1 MTKQGP
7 RQAGT
12 ASRQPGRR
20 SSPRCGSRLGHDSFP
35 VVGLGASAGG
45 LDAFRRLLAVLPAG
59 PGMAFILIQHLDPT
73 HASMMVD
80 LLAGHT
86 PLKVQ
91 QAADGMPLEREHIYL
106 IPPGA
111 YLSIRGGALRLSE
124 PSERHGAR
132 LPFDF
137 FLRSLAEELG
147 ERAICVI
154 LSGTGGD
161 GSLGLKAVK
170 EKGGLVIAQ
179 DPDEAEYDG
188 MPRSAIMTG
197 AVDLVLPVAKIPETL
212 AKYGRQLVLN
222 GERRK
227 GLAPDDHR
235 PDRLAEIIDLLRT
248 KTAHDFALYK
258 PGTLLRRIERRMALA
273 AVPDIARYLDMV
285 RQDSGE
291 IDLLAKD
298 LLINVTSFFRDPKA
312 FELLAKQVIPD
323 LVRRQPSDRP
333 LRIWVAG
340 CSTGEET
347 CSLAMLFFE
356 EMATAKRNLRLQV
369 FASDVDENAVALA
382 REGRYPETIAADV
395 SPERL
400 ARFFTQ
406 EEHGYRVVPELRGV
420 VVFTAQDVLADPPFS
435 RLDLISCRNLL
446 IYLRPEAQEKVLL
459 LFHFALREG
468 GVLMLGN
475 SETVGSLDD
484 RFEAISKTQRIYRQ
498 IGHSRPGEVDF
509 PIGPG
514 GGARTLWP
522 GRTPPAATQGISARD
537 LTQRLLLETYAPA
550 SVLINRKHECLYFSG
565 PTDRFLRVAAGE
577 PSRDLLAMVR
587 EGLRN
592 KLRAAIQQASREHAL
607 AIATG
612 AQASHGGS
620 AVPVRIEV
628 HPVQNEDL
636 LLVSFFD
643 QPAHEPRP
651 AQAVEPP
658 DDLSRIAELEREL
671 DATRKELQSTIHDLE
686 IANEEQKAIN
696 QEAMSANEEFQS
708 TNEELMTSREELQS
722 LNEELTALNSQLQET
737 LERQR
742 STSND
747 LHNILD
753 SSGVA
758 TLFLDSE
765 LNIRFFTPATKS
777 LFRVIATDIGRPL
790 ADLARRINDPR
801 LLADAG
807 TVLAGDVPP
816 NREVEGDNGAWY
828 TRRILPYRTRD
839 AQVEGVV
846 ITFADISERK
856 TAERAI
862 EASRSYSDSIINTIR
877 QPLVVLDEEL
887 CVISASRSFY
897 STFSVVP
904 EQTVGR
910 QLDAVDN
917 GRLDIAALRGFLD
930 RLRNG
935 EGVIEDHE
943 IDVELPS
950 RGLRSLL
957 VSALEIREEPLA
969 TRKIL
974 LTIDDI
980 TERKHAA
987 EALEAAKRQAEHAN
1001 LGKSRFLAAASH
1013 DLRQPLQTI
1022 SLLHEMLA
1030 KKVKD
1035 ETTLALVGRLDETV
1049 STMSSML
1056 DTLLDINQLE
1066 AGIVRREMV
1075 DFPINA
1081 VLEHLRTQFSFHAA
1095 AHRLGW
1101 RVVPSSLSVRSDPR
1115 LLEQMIRN
1123 LLSNAVKYTDKG
1135 TILLG
1140 CRRRGDKLRIEV
1152 WDTGIGVPEEQL
1164 QAIFEEF
1171 HQLDNPV
1178 RERSKGLGLGLAIVE
1193 RLADLLG
1200 HTVDVRSRP
1209 GKGSVFAVEV
1219 PLGRDA
1225 PPWRPWLDRREVQES
1240 APQSGAIL
1248 VVEDDPPV
1256 REMLALLLEG
1266 EGHRTTTAEDG
1277 RKALELAERGAIRP
1291 DLVVADYNLPKGL
1304 NGLQV
1309 VAGLQETLGHEIP
1322 AVILTGDIST
1332 DTLREIARGGR
1343 LHLNKPVKAKELM
1356 ELIRRCLADL
1366 RPPVA
1371 ASARQPA
1378 EMAGDGP
1385 RPPTIFVVDDDG
1397 AVREAMRDLL
1407 RANGRTVETYTSS
1420 EAFLD
1425 AYRPGS
1431 EGCLLVDARMPGM
1444 GGLALLQ
1451 RLKGEGSRL
1460 VSIMITG
1467 QGDVPMAVEAMRA
1480 GAADF
1485 IEKPI
1490 RRNELFASIEHALE
1504 HIRDSGKLSVRQEA
1518 AVKRLAGLT
1527 ARQRQIMELVLAGH
1541 PSKNI
1546 AADLGI
1552 SQRTVENHRAAVMKK
1567 TGSHSLSALIR
1578 LALAADSGTGS
1589 ESPH

>member
-1 MTKQGP
+1 M
-7 RQAGT
+7 
-12 ASRQPGRR
+12 
-20 SSPRCGSRLGHDSFP
+20 
-35 VVGLGASAGG
+35 
-45 LDAFRRLLAVLPAG
+45 LPAG
-59 PGMAFILIQHLDPT
+59 TGMAFILIQHLDPT

-91 QAADGMPLEREHIYL
+91 QAADRMPLEREHIYL
-106 IPPGA
+106 ISPGA

-188 MPRSAIMTG
+188 TPRSAIMTG
-197 AVDLVLPVAKIPETL
+197 AVDLVLPVAKLPETL

-227 GLAPDDHR
+227 GLAPDDHP

-273 AVPDIARYLDMV
+273 AVDDSGRYLDMV

-291 IDLLAKD
+291 LELLAKD

-312 FELLAKQVIPD
+312 FELLAKEVIPD
-323 LVRRQPSDRP
+323 LVHRQPSDRP

-347 CSLAMLFFE
+347 YSLAMLFLE
-356 EMATAKRNLRLQV
+356 EIAAAKRNIKLQV
-369 FASDVDENAVALA
+369 FASDVDEDAVAIA
-382 REGRYPETIAADV
+382 REGRYPESIAADV
-395 SPERL
+395 SPARL
-400 ARFFTQ
+400 TRFFTQ
-406 EEHGYRVVPELRGV
+406 EEHSYRVVPELRGV

-468 GVLMLGN
+468 GVLMLGG

-484 RFEAISKTQRIYRQ
+484 RFEPISKTQRIYRQ
-498 IGHSRPGEVDF
+498 IGRSRPGEVDF

-522 GRTPPAATQGISARD
+522 GRTRPAAPQGISARD
-537 LTQRLLLETYAPA
+537 PTQRLLLETYAPA
-550 SVLINRKHECLYFSG
+550 SVLINRKYECLYYSG
-565 PTDRFLRVAAGE
+565 PTDRYLQVAARE
-577 PSRDLLAMVR
+577 PSRDLLDMAR

-592 KLRAAIQQASREHAL
+592 KLRAAIQQASRENAL

-612 AQASHGGS
+612 AQASYGGS
-620 AVPVRIEV
+620 AVAVRIEV
-628 HPVQNEDL
+628 HPVQSAGEEL

-643 QPAHEPRP
+643 EPEREPRP
-651 AQAVEPP
+651 GQSVEPA
-658 DDLSRIAELEREL
+658 DDLSRIAELKREL
-671 DATRKELQSTIHDLE
+671 EATREELQSAIHELE

-790 ADLARRINDPR
+790 ADLARRINDTH
-801 LLADAG
+801 LLADAWA
-807 TVLAGDVPP
+807 VLAGDVPP
-816 NREVEGDNGAWY
+816 NREVGADNGAWY
-828 TRRILPYRTRD
+828 TRRILPYRTQD
-839 AQVEGVV
+839 AQVAGVV

-862 EASRSYSDSIINTIR
+862 EAARSYSDSIIDTIR
-877 QPLVVLDEEL
+877 QPLVVLDQEL
-887 CVISASRSFY
+887 YVISASRSFY
-897 STFSVVP
+897 STFSVEP

-910 QLDAVDN
+910 QLDAVDD

-930 RLRNG
+930 RLRLG
-935 EGVIEDHE
+935 AGVIEDRE

-950 RGLRSLL
+950 RGMRSLL
-957 VSALEIREEPLA
+957 VSALEIREEALA

-974 LTIDDI
+974 LAIEDI
-980 TERKHAA
+980 TERKQST
-987 EALEAAKRQAEHAN
+987 EALEAAKRQAEQAN

-1022 SLLHEMLA
+1022 SLLHEILA
-1030 KKVKD
+1030 KKLKD
-1035 ETTLALVGRLDETV
+1035 ETTLRLVGRLDETV

-1066 AGIVRREMV
+1066 AGTVSRELV

-1081 VLEHLRTQFSFHAA
+1081 VLAQLRTQFSFHAA
-1095 AHRLGW
+1095 ARGLGW
-1101 RVVPSSLSVRSDPR
+1101 RVVPERAQRAQRSTPARADDPQPA
-1115 LLEQMIRN
+1115 L
-1123 LLSNAVKYTDKG
+1123 
-1135 TILLG
+1135 
-1140 CRRRGDKLRIEV
+1140 
-1152 WDTGIGVPEEQL
+1152 
-1164 QAIFEEF
+1164 
-1171 HQLDNPV
+1171 
-1178 RERSKGLGLGLAIVE
+1178 ERS
-1193 RLADLLG
+1193 
-1200 HTVDVRSRP
+1200 
-1209 GKGSVFAVEV
+1209 
-1219 PLGRDA
+1219 
-1225 PPWRPWLDRREVQES
+1225 
-1240 APQSGAIL
+1240 
-1248 VVEDDPPV
+1248 
-1256 REMLALLLEG
+1256 
-1266 EGHRTTTAEDG
+1266 
-1277 RKALELAERGAIRP
+1277 
-1291 DLVVADYNLPKGL
+1291 
-1304 NGLQV
+1304 
-1309 VAGLQETLGHEIP
+1309 EI
-1322 AVILTGDIST
+1322 
-1332 DTLREIARGGR
+1332 
-1343 LHLNKPVKAKELM
+1343 H
-1356 ELIRRCLADL
+1356 
-1366 RPPVA
+1366 
-1371 ASARQPA
+1371 Q
-1378 EMAGDGP
+1378 
-1385 RPPTIFVVDDDG
+1385 
-1397 AVREAMRDLL
+1397 
-1407 RANGRTVETYTSS
+1407 
-1420 EAFLD
+1420 
-1425 AYRPGS
+1425 
-1431 EGCLLVDARMPGM
+1431 
-1444 GGLALLQ
+1444 
-1451 RLKGEGSRL
+1451 
-1460 VSIMITG
+1460 
-1467 QGDVPMAVEAMRA
+1467 
-1480 GAADF
+1480 
-1485 IEKPI
+1485 
-1490 RRNELFASIEHALE
+1490 
-1504 HIRDSGKLSVRQEA
+1504 
-1518 AVKRLAGLT
+1518 
-1527 ARQRQIMELVLAGH
+1527 
-1541 PSKNI
+1541 
-1546 AADLGI
+1546 
-1552 SQRTVENHRAAVMKK
+1552 
-1567 TGSHSLSALIR
+1567 
-1578 LALAADSGTGS
+1578 
-1589 ESPH
+1589 

>member
-12 ASRQPGRR
+12 ASGR
-20 SSPRCGSRLGHDSFP
+20 PRRRCNFP

-45 LDAFRRLLAVLPAG
+45 LDAFRRLLAALPAG
-59 PGMAFILIQHLDPT
+59 TGMAFILIQHLDPT

-124 PSERHGAR
+124 PRERHGAR

-197 AVDLVLPVAKIPETL
+197 AVDLVLPVAKLPETI

-222 GERRK
+222 GKRRK
-227 GLAPDDHR
+227 GLALDDHP
-235 PDRLAEIIDLLRT
+235 PDRLAEIIDLLRS

-273 AVPDIARYLDMV
+273 AVHDMGRYIDIV
-285 RQDSGE
+285 QQDAGE
-291 IDLLAKD
+291 LDLLAKD

-312 FELLAKQVIPD
+312 FELLAEEVIPD

-347 CSLAMLFFE
+347 YSLAILFLE
-356 EMATAKRNLRLQV
+356 EMVTAKRNIRLQV
-369 FASDVDENAVALA
+369 FASDIDEDAVALA
-382 REGRYPETIAADV
+382 REGRYPEAIAADV
-395 SPERL
+395 SPVRL

-406 EEHGYRVVPELRGV
+406 EEHSYRVAPELREV
-420 VVFTAQDVLADPPFS
+420 VVFTVQDVLADPPFS

-468 GVLMLGN
+468 GVLMLGG
-475 SETVGSLDD
+475 SETMGSLGD
-484 RFEAISKTQRIYRQ
+484 RFEPISKTQRIYRQ

-514 GGARTLWP
+514 GGTRTLWP
-522 GRTPPAATQGISARD
+522 GRTRPAALQGISARD
-537 LTQRLLLETYAPA
+537 ITQRLLLEAYAPA
-550 SVLINRKHECLYFSG
+550 SVLINRKCECLYYSG
-565 PTDRFLRVAAGE
+565 PTDRYLRVAAGE
-577 PSRDLLAMVR
+577 PSRDLLAMAR

-607 AIATG
+607 TIATG
-612 AQASHGGS
+612 AQVNYGGG
-620 AVPVRIEV
+620 AVTVRIEV
-628 HPVQNEDL
+628 HPVQSEDL
-636 LLVSFFD
+636 LLVSFFNE
-643 QPAHEPRP
+643 PEHEPRARRPVAP
-651 AQAVEPP
+651 AA
-658 DDLSRIAELEREL
+658 DLSHIAELEREL
-671 DATRKELQSTIHDLE
+671 DATRKELQSAIHELE
-686 IANEEQKAIN
+686 IANEEQKAIS

-790 ADLARRINDPR
+790 ADLARRINDTR

-807 TVLAGDVPP
+807 AVLAGHVPP
-816 NREVEGDNGAWY
+816 NREVGADNGAWY
-828 TRRILPYRTRD
+828 TRRILPYRTQD
-839 AQVEGVV
+839 ARVAGVV

-862 EASRSYSDSIINTIR
+862 EAARSYSDSIIDTIR
-877 QPLVVLDEEL
+877 QPLVVLDQEL
-887 CVISASRSFY
+887 YVISASRSFY
-897 STFSVVP
+897 STFSVEP

-910 QLDAVDN
+910 QLDAVDD
-917 GRLDIAALRGFLD
+917 GRLDSAALRGFLD
-930 RLRNG
+930 RLRLG

-950 RGLRSLL
+950 RGMRSLL

-974 LTIDDI
+974 LAIEDI

-987 EALEAAKRQAEHAN
+987 EALEAAKRQAEQAN

-1022 SLLHEMLA
+1022 SLLHEILA
-1030 KKVKD
+1030 KKLKD
-1035 ETTLALVGRLDETV
+1035 ETTLRLVGRLDETV
-1049 STMSSML
+1049 GTMSSML

-1081 VLEHLRTQFSFHAA
+1081 VLEQLRTQFSLHAA

-1123 LLSNAVKYTDKG
+1123 LLSNAVKYTNKG
-1135 TILLG
+1135 KILLG
-1140 CRRRGDKLRIEV
+1140 CRRRGNKLRIEV

-1171 HQLDNPV
+1171 HQLDNPA
-1178 RERSKGLGLGLAIVE
+1178 RERSKGLGLGLTIVE

-1225 PPWRPWLDRREVQES
+1225 PPWRPRLDRTEAQER
-1240 APQSGAIL
+1240 APQSGTIL
-1248 VVEDDPPV
+1248 VVEDDPSV

-1277 RKALELAERGAIRP
+1277 RKALELAARGAIRP
-1291 DLVVADYNLPKGL
+1291 DLIVADYNLPKGL

-1309 VAGLQETLGHEIP
+1309 VAGLRETLGHKVP

-1332 DTLREIARGGR
+1332 DTLREIAHGGH
-1343 LHLNKPVKAKELM
+1343 LHLNKPVRAKELIG
-1356 ELIRRCLADL
+1356 LIQRYLAEAL
-1366 RPPVA
+1366 PRVQ
-1371 ASARQPA
+1371 ASTQRPA
-1378 EMAGDGP
+1378 EAA
-1385 RPPTIFVVDDDG
+1385 REQRQPTIFVVDDDST
-1397 AVREAMRDLL
+1397 VREAMRDLL
-1407 RANGRTVETYTSS
+1407 EEDGRTVETYASS

-1460 VSIMITG
+1460 ASIVITG

-1490 RRNELFASIEHALE
+1490 RRNQLFASIEHALE
-1504 HIRDSGKLSVRQEA
+1504 HTRDSALLSVRREIA
-1518 AVKRLAGLT
+1518 ATRLAGLT
-1527 ARQRQIMELVLAGH
+1527 TRQRQIMELVLAGH

-1578 LALAADSGTGS
+1578 LALAADPGTGS
-1589 ESPH
+1589 EAPR

>member
-1 MTKQGP
+1 M
-7 RQAGT
+7 
-12 ASRQPGRR
+12 
-20 SSPRCGSRLGHDSFP
+20 
-35 VVGLGASAGG
+35 
-45 LDAFRRLLAVLPAG
+45 LPAG
-59 PGMAFILIQHLDPT
+59 TGMAFILIQHLDPT

-86 PLKVQ
+86 PMKVQ
-91 QAADGMPLEREHIYL
+91 QAADGMPLEPEHVYL

-111 YLSIRGGALRLSE
+111 YLSIQSGALRLSQ
-124 PSERHGAR
+124 PRERHGAR

-147 ERAICVI
+147 RRAICVV

-179 DPDEAEYDG
+179 DPNEAEYDG

-222 GERRK
+222 GQRRK
-227 GLAPDDHR
+227 GPAPDDHP

-273 AVPDIARYLDMV
+273 AVDDISRYLDIV

-291 IDLLAKD
+291 LDLLAKD
-298 LLINVTSFFRDPKA
+298 LLINVTSFFRDLKA
-312 FELLAKQVIPD
+312 FELVAKEVIPD
-323 LVRRQPSDRP
+323 LVHRQPSDRP
-333 LRIWVAG
+333 LRIWAAG

-347 CSLAMLFFE
+347 YSLAMLFLE
-356 EMATAKRNLRLQV
+356 EIAAAKRNIQLQV
-369 FASDVDENAVALA
+369 FASDINEDAVAHA
-382 REGRYPETIAADV
+382 REGLYPESIAADV
-395 SPERL
+395 SPVRL

-406 EEHGYRVVPELRGV
+406 EEHTYRVVPELRGV

-446 IYLRPEAQEKVLL
+446 IYLRAEAQEKVLL

-468 GVLMLGN
+468 GVLFLGG
-475 SETVGSLDD
+475 SETVGSLDN
-484 RFEAISKTQRIYRQ
+484 RFEPISKTQRIYRQ
-498 IGHSRPGEVDF
+498 IGHRRPGEVDF

-522 GRTPPAATQGISARD
+522 GRTHPAAVGGISARD
-537 LTQRLLLETYAPA
+537 LTQRLLLESYAPA
-550 SVLINRKHECLYFSG
+550 SVLINRKHEGLYYSG
-565 PTDRFLRVAAGE
+565 PTDRYLRVAAGE
-577 PSRDLLAMVR
+577 PSRDLFAMAR
-587 EGLRN
+587 EGLRD
-592 KLRAAIQQASREHAL
+592 KLRAAIRQASRGHAL
-607 AIATG
+607 AIVTG
-612 AQASHGGS
+612 AQTSYAGS
-620 AVPVRIEV
+620 AVAVRIEV
-628 HPVQNEDL
+628 HPVQSEGEEL

-643 QPAHEPRP
+643 EPEREPRSGRP
-651 AQAVEPP
+651 DEPP
-658 DDLSRIAELEREL
+658 DDLSRIAELEQEL
-671 DATRKELQSTIHDLE
+671 DATRKELQNAIHELE

-742 STSND
+742 STAND
-747 LHNILD
+747 LQNILD

-758 TLFLDSE
+758 TLFLDGE
-765 LNIRFFTPATKS
+765 LNIRFFTPAAKS
-777 LFRVIATDIGRPL
+777 LFRVIGTDIGRPL
-790 ADLARRINDPR
+790 ADLARRINDTR

-807 TVLAGDVPP
+807 MVLAGEVPA
-816 NREVEGDNGAWY
+816 NREVEADNGAWY
-828 TRRILPYRTRD
+828 TRRILPYRTQD
-839 AQVEGVV
+839 ARVAGVV

-856 TAERAI
+856 TAEQAI
-862 EASRSYSDSIINTIR
+862 EAARSYSDSIINTIR
-877 QPLVVLDEEL
+877 QPLVVLDDEL
-887 CVISASRSFY
+887 NVISASRSFY
-897 STFSVVP
+897 STFSVEP

-910 QLDAVDN
+910 QLDAIDD
-917 GRLDIAALRGFLD
+917 GRLDIAALRGYLD
-930 RLRNG
+930 RLRLG
-935 EGVIEDHE
+935 EGVIQDHE
-943 IDVELPS
+943 IDVELPP
-950 RGLRSLL
+950 RGMRSLL
-957 VSALEIREEPLA
+957 VSALEIRDEPLA

-974 LTIDDI
+974 LAIEDI

-1022 SLLHEMLA
+1022 SLLQEILA
-1030 KKVKD
+1030 KQVKD
-1035 ETTLALVGRLDETV
+1035 ETTLRLVGRLDETV
-1049 STMSSML
+1049 STMSNML

-1066 AGIVRREMV
+1066 AGTVSRELV

-1081 VLEHLRTQFSFHAA
+1081 VLDHLRTQFSFHTAV
-1095 AHRLGW
+1095 HGLGW
-1101 RVVPSSLSVRSDPR
+1101 RVVPSGLSVRSDPR

-1123 LLSNAVKYTDKG
+1123 LLSNAVKYTNKG
-1135 TILLG
+1135 KILLG

-1171 HQLDNPV
+1171 HQLDNPA
-1178 RERSKGLGLGLAIVE
+1178 RERSKGLGLGLTIVE

-1200 HTVDVRSRP
+1200 LAVDVRSRP
-1209 GKGSVFAVEV
+1209 GKGSMFAVEA
-1219 PLGRDA
+1219 PLGRGG
-1225 PPWRPWLDRREVQES
+1225 PPWRPRLDRSEVKENVH
-1240 APQSGAIL
+1240 QSGAIL

-1309 VAGLQETLGHEIP
+1309 VAGLRETLGHKVP

-1332 DTLREIARGGR
+1332 DALREIAQGGH

-1356 ELIRRCLADL
+1356 ALVRRCLTEARL
-1366 RPPVA
+1366 RVQ
-1371 ASARQPA
+1371 ASTRQPA
-1378 EMAGDGP
+1378 KVVGGP
-1385 RPPTIFVVDDDG
+1385 RPPTIFVVDDDSS
-1397 AVREAMRDLL
+1397 VRAAMRDLL
-1407 RANGRTVETYTSS
+1407 QQNGRTVETYTSS

-1460 VSIMITG
+1460 ASIMITG

-1504 HIRDSGKLSVRQEA
+1504 HIRGSGKLSVRQEEA
-1518 AVKRLAGLT
+1518 ATHLAGLT
-1527 ARQRQIMELVLAGH
+1527 VRQRQIMELVLAGH

-1567 TGSHSLSALIR
+1567 TGSRSLSALIR
-1578 LALAADSGTGS
+1578 LALAADPGTGS
-1589 ESPH
+1589 ESPR